1 MQIFLFQKYILIS
14 RSKKCGHSSSPSF
27 ASPFFFM
34 FVLAQVKVTSSFYD
48 SVSIQGITF
57 DFSFNL
63 GNKLMFPDGSSGEG
77 GYIISKF
84 YS

>member
-1 MQIFLFQKYILIS
+1 MT
-14 RSKKCGHSSSPSF
+14 P
-27 ASPFFFM
+27 
-34 FVLAQVKVTSSFYD
+34 
-48 SVSIQGITF
+48 VSIQGITF
-57 DFSFNL
+57 DFLFNL